1 MNVQI
6 PRDTG
11 FQPVRP
17 MGFKPI
23 AKGGFKPPDPNLPK

>member
-1 MNVQI
+1 M

-23 AKGGFKPPDPNLPK
+23 AKGGFKPLDPKLPK